1 MQDYKIVVFP
11 QGDYDAYHQIVNSNI
26 DEPVS
31 LDTQARRKWWCF
43 DNPNGGAFAVALAGG
58 KVVSNTYISGKLL
71 ILNGTSYKAYE
82 LGESATAPAHQ
93 RKGLLSRLIKACTS
107 YAFDAGADAVYGTPN
122 GQAAPAY
129 PKLNFD
135 VIYDP
140 RSHLFVS
147 PNITGFMAA
156 HSDQLMIGMR
166 RNQNLKENSY
176 QISSTEFFNFSKN
189 RSRLNLFSDEYF
201 KWRFSG
207 LNPNRYEFY
216 RRGEFSMA
224 VRESQLGKY
233 KVLMVSDFGYEHA
246 KPSTFEA
253 IAEIRKI
260 FRHEFSARS
269 YAGIYFNCEWD
280 DSVSRLQYGLK
291 KVIHHRPLPICVM
304 ANGNSRFIEDL
315 RSVALPQLSDC
326 DIG

>member
-43 DNPNGGAFAVALAGG
+43 DNPNDGAFAVALTEG
-58 KVVSNTYISGKLL
+58 KVAATCYLSGKSLL
-71 ILNGTSYKAYE
+71 LNGTSYKAYE
-82 LGESATAPAHQ
+82 IGETATAPAHQ
-93 RKGLLSRLIKACTS
+93 RKGLFSKLVKACIS
-107 YAFDAGADAVYGTPN
+107 YAFDEGANAVYGTPN
-122 GQAAPAY
+122 AQSTPGY
-129 PKLNFD
+129 EKLNFD
-135 VIYDP
+135 IIDDA

-147 PNITGFMAA
+147 PNITSFMTPNA
-156 HSDQLMIGMR
+156 DQPMFGLR
-166 RNQNLKENSY
+166 HKQNLQEDSY
-176 QISSTEFFNFSKN
+176 QISSPKFFTGTKN
-189 RSRLNLFSDEYF
+189 HKRLNLFSDEYF

-207 LNPNRYEFY
+207 LNPSRYEFY
-216 RRGEFSMA
+216 RRDEFSMA

-233 KVLMVSDFGYEHA
+233 KVLIISDFGYENA
-246 KPSTFEA
+246 KLNTFEA

-260 FRHEFSARS
+260 FGHEFSARC
-269 YAGIYFNCEWD
+269 YAGIYFNCELD